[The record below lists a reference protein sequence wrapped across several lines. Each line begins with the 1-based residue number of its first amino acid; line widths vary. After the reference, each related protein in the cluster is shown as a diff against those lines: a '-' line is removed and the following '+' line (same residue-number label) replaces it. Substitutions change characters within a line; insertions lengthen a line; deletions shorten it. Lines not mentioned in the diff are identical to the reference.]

1 MQSLVIEVSGEART
15 STAIIASGVE
25 QPHHSVIT
33 LVRKYLPMLMQIGR
47 VEFEIQPFKTN
58 GGTQKREL
66 AWLNE
71 HQATF
76 LITLMRNT
84 EKVVAF
90 KFSLVKQFFEMAAKL
105 TTRAGLRLQSEF
117 LKRTEAISLAHS
129 RPFGVGLSRRRTEKR
144 AIKHELAL
152 LDLQLQLSF

>member
-84 EKVVAF
+84 EKN
-90 KFSLVKQFFEMAAKL
+90 KPYIKIIKKNTLIYLFFIIL
-105 TTRAGLRLQSEF
+105 IF
-117 LKRTEAISLAHS
+117 
-129 RPFGVGLSRRRTEKR
+129 F
-144 AIKHELAL
+144 
-152 LDLQLQLSF
+152 